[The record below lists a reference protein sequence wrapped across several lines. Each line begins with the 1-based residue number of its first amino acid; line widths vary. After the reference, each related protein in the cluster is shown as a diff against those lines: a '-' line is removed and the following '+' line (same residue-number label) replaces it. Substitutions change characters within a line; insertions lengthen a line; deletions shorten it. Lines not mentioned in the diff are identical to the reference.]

1 MNATELRNKI
11 ATMTKNEMV
20 ELRDFMESR
29 WSEKMREAMQV
40 LSLGCINKF
49 GTTISNLET
58 N

>member
-11 ATMTKNEMV
+11 ATMTKKQMV

-29 WSEKMREAMQV
+29 WSEKMRESMQV

-49 GTTISNLET
+49 GVTISNLES